1 MHSHARA
8 CVIECRITDLTIF
21 RGRTDFLDISG
32 QAPAQNAR
40 DQIYAFSCDEDRF
53 VLRWESLP
61 GESTVF
67 MLFVIY
73 DSRLC

>member
-1 MHSHARA
+1 M
-8 CVIECRITDLTIF
+8 TDLKIF

-32 QAPAQNAR
+32 QAHAR
-40 DQIYAFSCDEDRF
+40 MRANKFTHFLDESRF
-53 VLRWESLP
+53 VLRLESLP

-73 DSRLC
+73 DLQL